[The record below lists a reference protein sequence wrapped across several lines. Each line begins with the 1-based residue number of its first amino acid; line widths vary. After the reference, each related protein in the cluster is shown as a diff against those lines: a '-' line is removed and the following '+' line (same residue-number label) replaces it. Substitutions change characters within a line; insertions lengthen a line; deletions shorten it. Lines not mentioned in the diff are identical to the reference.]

1 MAKIIDRQKAIKL
14 RKQGK
19 TYGQIREEL
28 GINKSTLSDW
38 LSKYPLSKEQLALLG
53 HNRAHSRQVAIEK
66 TTITKRKKRQSRI
79 QSAYEEQK
87 KYWVYLSQK
96 ELEIAGLFLYWG
108 EGSKRLNGSVF
119 INNTDPSVLRFALY
133 WYIKGLH
140 IPKEKIKVDL
150 HLYSDM
156 NIKEEI
162 AFWSKTLNMSLSQFR
177 KPYIKKSTRINIDHK
192 GYGHGTCG
200 LNVNDVLLKEKIMM
214 GIKAISDYYAL
225 KLEAMI

>member
-1 MAKIIDRQKAIKL
+1 MARIIDRQKAINL

-19 TYGQIREEL
+19 TYGQIKQEL
-28 GINKSTLSDW
+28 GIPKSTLSDW

-53 HNRAHSRQVAIEK
+53 NNRANSRQVGIEK
-66 TTITKRKKRQSRI
+66 TSIAKQKKRQSRI
-79 QSAYEEQK
+79 KSTYENQK
-87 KYWVYLSQK
+87 KYWVSLSQK

-108 EGSKRLNGSVF
+108 EGSKRLNGPVF
-119 INNTDPSVLRFALY
+119 INNTDPNVLKFALY
-133 WYIKGLH
+133 WYIKGLR

-156 NIKEEI
+156 NIKKEI
-162 AFWSKTLNMSLSQFR
+162 AFWSRTLKLSVSQFR
-177 KPYIKKSTRINIDHK
+177 KPYIKASTRVGIDQK
-192 GYGHGTCG
+192 GFGHGTCG

>member
-1 MAKIIDRQKAIKL
+1 MARIVDRQKAIYL

-19 TYGQIREEL
+19 TYGQIKQEL
-28 GINKSTLSDW
+28 GIAKSTLSDW
-38 LSKYPLSKEQLALLG
+38 LSEYSLSKEQLDLLKL
-53 HNRAHSRQVAIEK
+53 NKKQSRQVASEK
-66 TTITKRKKRQSRI
+66 NRVTKRKKYQFRI
-79 QSAYEEQK
+79 QSTYEEQK

-119 INNTDPSVLRFALY
+119 INNTDPNVLKFALY
-133 WYIKGLH
+133 WYIKGLR

-156 NIKEEI
+156 NIQEEI
-162 AFWSKTLNMSLSQFR
+162 AFWSKTLNMPLSHFR
-177 KPYIKKSTRINIDHK
+177 KPYIKKSTRVNIDHK

-200 LNVNDVLLKEKIMM
+200 LNVNNVLLKEKIMM